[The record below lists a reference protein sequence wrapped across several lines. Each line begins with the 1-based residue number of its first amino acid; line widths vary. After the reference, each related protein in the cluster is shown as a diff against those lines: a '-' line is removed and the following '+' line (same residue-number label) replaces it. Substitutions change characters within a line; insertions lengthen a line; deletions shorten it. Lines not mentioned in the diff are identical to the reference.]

1 MAEPGPSPGSDALL
15 EARSIS
21 KRFGG
26 ITALHDISLT
36 VAPGEILGLV
46 GPNGAGKTTLFNCLN
61 GQLRPEAGNIWF
73 GGRLL
78 NGMPAYK
85 RARLGI
91 ARTFQRIEV
100 FPALSV
106 SEHLLVADRARNGD
120 AHLWRDL
127 LNLSRPTP
135 GELARVSELLEL
147 VGLTEFADTPVA
159 ALSLGHCRLVEL
171 GRALATEPRLLMA
184 DEPSSGLDVRE
195 TEALGR
201 AVCGVR
207 EQRGTAIILVE
218 HDLDMVAQVVD
229 RVIVLDFGNEIASGK
244 LAEVLRDP
252 TVRQAYLGKTA

>member
-1 MAEPGPSPGSDALL
+1 MSDRARPADSKALL

-26 ITALHDISLT
+26 ITALHDISLG
-36 VAPGEILGLV
+36 VSAGEILGLV

-61 GQLRPEAGNIWF
+61 GQLRPETGNIWF
-73 GGRLL
+73 DGRLL
-78 NGMPAYK
+78 NGMPPYK

-100 FPALSV
+100 FPALTV
-106 SEHLLVADRARNGD
+106 SEHLLVAERAHLGD
-120 AHLWRDL
+120 ARLWRDL
-127 LNLSRPTP
+127 LNLSRPTAQ
-135 GELARVSELLEL
+135 ELERLHERLEL

-195 TEALGR
+195 TEALGS
-201 AVCGVR
+201 AVCSVR
-207 EQRGTAIILVE
+207 EQKGTAVILVE

-229 RVIVLDFGNEIASGK
+229 RVIVLDFGNEIAAGP